1 MQGPYLCVE
10 RPLHG
15 YGKHQIGPDPTASI
29 DLGLDAL
36 HRVQKAIDAEIP
48 VELKDDPL
56 MDAEYAELN
65 ARREA
70 HRRGEGNTFTRE
82 EALRLA
88 KEGYGR

>member
-1 MQGPYLCVE
+1 M
-10 RPLHG
+10 
-15 YGKHQIGPDPTASI
+15 DTASI
-29 DLGLDAL
+29 KLDLIQRLQLIWDLEAL
-36 HRVQKAIDAEIP
+36 RRVQKAIDAEIP